1 MEVIRQRPQWILLSL
16 GSGVCAALNGVFA
29 KLGGGALYSTTSQLT
44 TQWVN
49 EIVRNLGLEEFQ
61 MSVEITNRVIFFVL
75 NLILN
80 GIMWTLFTRA
90 LARGTSTTRVSI
102 LNTTSNFMATAVLG
116 WVIFSETLPA
126 LWFVGAAF
134 LIVGNVI
141 IGRGD
146 DKESEIQL

>member
-1 MEVIRQRPQWILLSL
+1 
-16 GSGVCAALNGVFA
+16 
-29 KLGGGALYSTTSQLT
+29 
-44 TQWVN
+44 
-49 EIVRNLGLEEFQ
+49 
-61 MSVEITNRVIFFVL
+61 
-75 NLILN
+75 
-80 GIMWTLFTRA
+80 MWTLFTRA

-102 LNTTSNFMATAVLG
+102 VNTTSNFMATAVLG

-146 DKESEIQL
+146 DKKSEIQL

>member
-1 MEVIRQRPQWILLSL
+1 MVSLRNCASSSTIQPENNLAFAILI
-16 GSGVCAALNGVFA
+16 
-29 KLGGGALYSTTSQLT
+29 KRGGALYSTTSKVT

-49 EIVRNLGLEEFQ
+49 EIVINLGLEEFQ
-61 MSVEITNRVIFFVL
+61 MSVEITNRVIFFAL

-102 LNTTSNFMATAVLG
+102 LNTTSNFMVTAVLG
-116 WVIFSETLPA
+116 WVIFSETLPG

-146 DKESEIQL
+146 DRESGIQL

>member
-1 MEVIRQRPQWILLSL
+1 MVFLRN
-16 GSGVCAALNGVFA
+16 CAFSSTVQPDINLAFSMLI
-29 KLGGGALYSTTSQLT
+29 KRGGALYSTTSDLT
-44 TQWVN
+44 TQWVD
-49 EIVRNLGLEEFQ
+49 EIVGNFGLEEFQ
-61 MSVEITNRVIFFVL
+61 LSVEIINRLIFFVL

-102 LNTTSNFMATAVLG
+102 LNTTSNFMMTAALG

-146 DKESEIQL
+146 DKEAQIQL